1 MGVIGTVC
9 NDRIRLGIGNIGE
22 RPVDLGL
29 RRWQGRSLYGPS
41 AEPVAELFQTMA
53 EPHNIANNSQHR

>member
-9 NDRIRLGIGNIGE
+9 KYRIRLGIGNIGE

-29 RRWQGRSLYGPS
+29 RRRQGRSFIW
-41 AEPVAELFQTMA
+41 AEGRDSCGAL
-53 EPHNIANNSQHR
+53 SDDD